1 MRGEVERESRRVL
14 ERVQRM
20 RRLLF
25 FFIREAPSVLFS
37 PVIRL
42 RSHAQSPPAK
52 RLGRDFAGPAEPF
65 SPSRESAHQGARG
78 GRHATRAVSPTRV
91 CG

>member
-20 RRLLF
+20 RRLRSLL
-25 FFIREAPSVLFS
+25 REAPSVLFS
-37 PVIRL
+37 PVRL